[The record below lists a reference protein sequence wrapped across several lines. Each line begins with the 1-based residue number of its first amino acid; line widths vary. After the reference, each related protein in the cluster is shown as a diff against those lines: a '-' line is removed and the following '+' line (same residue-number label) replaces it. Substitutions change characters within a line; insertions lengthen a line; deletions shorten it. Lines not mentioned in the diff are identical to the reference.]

1 LGYENYHLARAKKQ
15 LKSIGRAAQIILVK
29 KIGELTIFQI
39 KEEKLSGYRNMYR
52 VRVGDYRLIYQKT
65 SVEIYVI
72 LVGHRREVYRLL
84 RGLLR

>member
-1 LGYENYHLARAKKQ
+1 MKITISPRAKKQ

-52 VRVGDYRLIYQKT
+52 VRVGNFRIVYRKT
-65 SVEIYVI
+65 TNEIVVI
-72 LVGHRREVYRLL
+72 QVGHRREIYRLL
-84 RGLLR
+84 RGLLK

>member
-1 LGYENYHLARAKKQ
+1 MGYENYHLAKGKKTA
-15 LKSIGRAAQIILVK
+15 KSIRRAAQIILVK

-72 LVGHRREVYRLL
+72 LVGHRREIYRLL
-84 RGLLR
+84 NQLLK

>member
-1 LGYENYHLARAKKQ
+1 MKIIISPRAKKQ
-15 LKSIGRAAQIILVK
+15 LKSIGRAAQVILVK

>member
-1 LGYENYHLARAKKQ
+1 MKITISPRAKKQ

-52 VRVGDYRLIYQKT
+52 VRVGNFRIVYRKT
-65 SVEIYVI
+65 TNEIVVI
-72 LVGHRREVYRLL
+72 QVGHRREIYRLL